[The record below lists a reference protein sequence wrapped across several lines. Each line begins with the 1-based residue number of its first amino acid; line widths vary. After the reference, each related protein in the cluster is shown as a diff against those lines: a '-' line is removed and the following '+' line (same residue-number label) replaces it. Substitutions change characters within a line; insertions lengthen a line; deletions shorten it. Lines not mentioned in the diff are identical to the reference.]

1 MMLYALAIP
10 GAVFVV
16 VFLMMIRAE
25 NRCVRRNEAA
35 IKAMAHYNLPERM
48 IPIRSHMPRTVASRK
63 PARPS
68 IG

>member
-10 GAVFVV
+10 GAIFVV
-16 VFLMMIRAE
+16 VFFVMVRAE
-25 NRCVRRNEAA
+25 NRSTRRDEAA

-48 IPIRSHMPRTVASRK
+48 IPIRSHMPRTLASRK